1 MALVFGVIMVVDI
14 EMERTLRTYDYASPG
29 RVFLG
34 RAVVVC
40 EGNLAAGPTPG
51 VGATEAAATSEDH
64 FGVVPIGDTDM
75 VEIDK
80 VLFASRERQ

>member
-1 MALVFGVIMVVDI
+1 VDI

>member
-29 RVFLG
+29 RVVLG
-34 RAVVVC
+34 RAAVVC
-40 EGNLAAGPTPG
+40 EGNLSAGPTL
-51 VGATEAAATSEDH
+51 
-64 FGVVPIGDTDM
+64 GVVRIGDTDM

-80 VLFASRERQ
+80 ALFASRERQ

>member
-1 MALVFGVIMVVDI
+1 MTLVFGVIMVVDI

-40 EGNLAAGPTPG
+40 EGNLSAGPTPG

-80 VLFASRERQ
+80 VLIASRERQ